1 MVLGKKGDSK
11 KNFRI
16 TILCFLVSVLVCLSI
31 KYFNV
36 PWKEEEK
43 SKVKH
48 EAVPWPETTF
58 HGLSWRNRGLR
69 VIFEWYANPIDFKS

>member
-16 TILCFLVSVLVCLSI
+16 TILCFLVSVLLCLSI

-36 PWKEEEK
+36 TWKEEEK

-48 EAVPWPETTF
+48 EAVP
-58 HGLSWRNRGLR
+58 
-69 VIFEWYANPIDFKS
+69 

>member
-1 MVLGKKGDSK
+1 MVSGKKGDNK

-16 TILCFLVSVLVCLSI
+16 SILCFLVSVLVCLSI

-36 PWKEEEK
+36 PSKEEEK

-48 EAVPWPETTF
+48 EAVP
-58 HGLSWRNRGLR
+58 
-69 VIFEWYANPIDFKS
+69 

>member
-11 KNFRI
+11 KNLLF
-16 TILCFLVSVLVCLSI
+16 FLVSVLVCLSI

-36 PWKEEEK
+36 TWKEEEK